1 MCRDMMIQE
10 NLTISDAVRE
20 GAKRLKQCGIENAD
34 YDSYALLS
42 EINGMDRTYYL
53 MNGSK
58 LLTRVEQERFLTIL
72 NVEAVMSRC
81 STF

>member
-34 YDSYALLS
+34 YDSYALSMPLIS
-42 EINGMDRTYYL
+42 DNR
-53 MNGSK
+53 
-58 LLTRVEQERFLTIL
+58 
-72 NVEAVMSRC
+72 A
-81 STF
+81 

>member
-10 NLTISDAVRE
+10 NLTISGAVRE

-42 EINGMDRTYYL
+42 EINGMT
-53 MNGSK
+53 GH
-58 LLTRVEQERFLTIL
+58 II
-72 NVEAVMSRC
+72 
-81 STF
+81 